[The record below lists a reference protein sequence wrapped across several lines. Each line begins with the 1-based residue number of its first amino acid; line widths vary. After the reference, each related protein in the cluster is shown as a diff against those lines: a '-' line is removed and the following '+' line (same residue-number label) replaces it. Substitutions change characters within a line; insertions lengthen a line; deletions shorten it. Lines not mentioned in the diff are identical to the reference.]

1 MFGFKLLYL
10 EAGSGSEKIPIEH
23 IKTCSSVINIPKIVG
38 GGVENEEVARAFVEA
53 GADIVV
59 MGTFIENNVLKD
71 NGNSLKVIID
81 EIKNTGKI
89 QKKNYLLK

>member
-1 MFGFKLLYL
+1 M
-10 EAGSGSEKIPIEH
+10 
-23 IKTCSSVINIPKIVG
+23 
-38 GGVENEEVARAFVEA
+38 EA

-81 EIKNTGKI
+81 EIKDTGKT
-89 QKKNYLLK
+89 QNKNYSIK

>member
-1 MFGFKLLYL
+1 MKAAPSSTKRKKARCRISFHVSPRLN
-10 EAGSGSEKIPIEH
+10 IPI
-23 IKTCSSVINIPKIVG
+23 ITG
-38 GGVENEEVARAFVEA
+38 GGVETKDDARNFVEA

-81 EIKNTGKI
+81 EIKDTGKT
-89 QKKNYLLK
+89 QNKNYSIK